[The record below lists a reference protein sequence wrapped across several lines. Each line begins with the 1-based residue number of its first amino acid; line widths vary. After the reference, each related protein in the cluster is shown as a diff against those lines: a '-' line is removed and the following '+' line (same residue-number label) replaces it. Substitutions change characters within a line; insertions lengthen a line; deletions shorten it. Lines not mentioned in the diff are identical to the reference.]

1 MYVAL
6 QALTLTTGVLFVL
19 GGQNTATRLL
29 SFVYLIAFVFS
40 LGYHY

>member
-1 MYVAL
+1 MYIAL

-19 GGQNTATRLL
+19 GGQNTITRLL
-29 SFVYLIAFVFS
+29 SFIYLVAFAFS